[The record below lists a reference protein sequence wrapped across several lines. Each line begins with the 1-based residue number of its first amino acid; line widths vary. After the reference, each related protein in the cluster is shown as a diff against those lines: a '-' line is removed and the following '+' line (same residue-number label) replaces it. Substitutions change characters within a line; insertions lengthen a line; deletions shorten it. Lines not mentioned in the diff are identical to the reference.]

1 MLKKVPILTVHRY
14 ANTITPVTYQ
24 IELKNAIWEKS
35 NLIALEIL
43 KNPKFIVTNKKEVK
57 LDESFKSIQ

>member
-1 MLKKVPILTVHRY
+1 MLKQVPILTVHRY
-14 ANTITPVTYQ
+14 ANTITPVTYH

-43 KNPKFIVTNKKEVK
+43 KTPKFIVTNKKEVK